1 MEYNKIISVTGLGGL
16 FELIGSKADGAI
28 VRSLEDKTTKFAS
41 SRSHHFSHLESIEV
55 YTVRENVNL
64 IEVFRA
70 MKVAG
75 RPIPDY
81 KDIAAVKA
89 YFGEVYPEMDFE
101 RVYTSDLKKMVR
113 WYNILTDND
122 IDLESTET
130 ETVEPEA
137 TSEESSQQPAENK
150 PAEKKAAAEKPAEE
164 KKTKAPK
171 KAAAKKPK
179 ATEEPADKADKKEA
193 APAKAKKKAAPK
205 KKDTSEK

>member
-64 IEVFRA
+64 VEVFKA
-70 MKVAG
+70 MKNAG

-89 YFGEVYPEMDFE
+89 YFTEVYPDMDFE
-101 RVYTSDLKKMVR
+101 RVYTSDMKKMVR
-113 WYNILTDND
+113 WYNILTDNGINLEDSGENVAASETAPDD
-122 IDLESTET
+122 IAE
-130 ETVEPEA
+130 
-137 TSEESSQQPAENK
+137 PAED
-150 PAEKKAAAEKPAEE
+150 KKA
-164 KKTKAPK
+164 KAPK
-171 KAAAKKPK
+171 KAATKKAKAAAEGKDEK
-179 ATEEPADKADKKEA
+179 ATS
-193 APAKAKKKAAPK
+193 AKPKKKAAPK
-205 KKDTSEK
+205 KKDNEEK

>member
-64 IEVFRA
+64 VDIFKA
-70 MKVAG
+70 MKAAG

-81 KDIAAVKA
+81 KDITAVKA
-89 YFGEVYPEMDFE
+89 YFAEVYPDMDFE

-113 WYNILTDND
+113 WYNILLDND
-122 IDLESTET
+122 INLDNTHEEDQDNQPEEVPTATEASA
-130 ETVEPEA
+130 E
-137 TSEESSQQPAENK
+137 TSEEL
-150 PAEKKAAAEKPAEE
+150 
-164 KKTKAPK
+164 KTKAPK
-171 KAAAKKPK
+171 KAAAKKVK
-179 ATEEPADKADKKEA
+179 AEVKADGDAVSPTDKEA
-193 APAKAKKKAAPK
+193 APAKPKKKAAPK
-205 KKDTSEK
+205 K